1 MDIELLL
8 KELDKLSFIELV
20 NLYIEAKTGT
30 TEPIEEIFLPDVVEL
45 IYKLNEAVKLPDE
58 LK

>member
-8 KELDKLSFIELV
+8 KELDKLSFIELL

-45 IYKLNEAVKLPDE
+45 IYKLNEAVKLPE
-58 LK
+58 E